1 MAILNN
7 LIVNGASRFLN
18 KAYFSFIKS
27 DKIGAEEGIFNKIV
41 ATTGDIG
48 SLTVDDL
55 TAGKATVLSLLDV
68 RGELHTNQWTNSN
81 IATVDG
87 SFYITPTI
95 GVDSGTMTTT
105 TNSVTVNGSNFPI
118 SSLYVN
124 GINSDNTAG
133 TVAWTSG
140 SKVLVTG
147 EILVNGT
154 YMPLG
159 TLVGTLGSN
168 VTASK
173 IDITNITDNRAP
185 YQAAASL
192 AEIGTQSTAL
202 PCRNVKISL
211 YQTSRSSTL
220 YPLGI
225 FMTALGENG
234 KTFLDIYGGGYA
246 TSTATAGGFARPVLR
261 IGNLAG
267 LPTIGTQ
274 TPTGYGIYTSNGYF
288 SGTVAAR
295 KGIIGDGA
303 TAWTIGSGSGTGS
316 VSYIYAPTSGPTS
329 KTANTVGM
337 YVGTDGI
344 NNFKTTM
351 QYVRIYDG
359 KIYAQGAN
367 ISGAITASS
376 LTINSGATISGQIP
390 QTNITNLT
398 TDLAT
403 ASTTASAYITDIDT
417 NKGIIIKPR
426 DASGNDFLQLNS
438 DAISMYRNDVET
450 LQITDSSIRV
460 GKIGNNKRNIE
471 ITDYD
476 VYIRN
481 NTNILASYG
490 ADIHLYKP
498 NSTSPVVTINNS
510 GAIFDGT
517 VNAASGKIGG
527 FVIDDT
533 SLHSLGKTSYNST
546 DKGIFLQSTL
556 KRISTT
562 LSSDKLIGAY
572 GSGTEGSFNWI
583 RLYVI
588 DEEPLSELFKGDYL
602 TVSFPNGFNSE
613 QVQYNFHYGG
623 DSISPGQTITKD
635 DYPLTAS
642 YTNNTS
648 HTQYIIYLDLHSS
661 EYTYVVQD
669 TNGTTID
676 YVTTTTLDAKFAIG
690 ASNGNH
696 LIYDGT
702 NLDIKISDN
711 FAITS
716 TGALTAKSG
725 TIGGWNISASAL
737 CSATTYAPAAS
748 RILLAPAGVT
758 TTSATGNLPAATYA
772 ITAGTDFGVTTA
784 GKLYASGADIS
795 GNITAT
801 TGSISG
807 SVTIGGT
814 KTATTILNDISN
826 AATTASN
833 YISNISGISG
843 ISVHNIN
850 DEKNFVNMNSTD
862 GVTIYRNI
870 NNVATDVARFGETVR
885 VGKDSTQNGRMYINS
900 NGVTLRSPTLADQSY
915 STLLLGAEGIDVGQY
930 DGSVNISGQ
939 HISGSG
945 FDNIIYSRKAQKS
958 GENLNYFVSGVVDK
972 NGFSIVHDKGTKPIS
987 TASQYHKNVE
997 LTDTH
1002 FRMEADYI
1010 FDDQFVPYMD
1020 YGLEDGDE
1028 FRLGL
1033 YDAENETEND
1043 YFSIDQEG
1051 NVNAAGI
1058 LSAGAISSGL
1068 FSVVNVSI
1076 SVSTSSAGAVANSKS
1091 VSKTGYFPLGIVG
1104 TSIETGGAY
1113 SRGFY
1118 LTNETNGSCTL
1129 NARLYASS
1137 SGTKN
1142 CNVNILWLKVTA

>member
-7 LIVNGASRFLN
+7 LIVHGRSRFLN
-18 KAYFSFIKS
+18 GINANTINADS
-27 DKIGAEEGIFNKIV
+27 IGANKGIFNELI
-41 ATTGDIG
+41 ATTLDAETATF
-48 SLTVDDL
+48 SDL
-55 TAGKATVLSLLDV
+55 TTDNATVVGLLDV
-68 RGELHTNQWTNSN
+68 QGELHTNAWTNTN
-81 IATVDG
+81 IANIGG
-87 SFYITPTI
+87 SFYISPTVEPTD
-95 GVDSGTMTTT
+95 GTTT
-105 TNSVTVNGSNFPI
+105 ISITRNSATSW
-118 SSLYVN
+118 
-124 GINSDNTAG
+124 
-133 TVAWTSG
+133 TVAATGTFATDFVKSG
-140 SKVLVTG
+140 EASSGVTWPANSLVLITG
-147 EILVNGT
+147 NVVVQGME
-154 YMPLG
+154 YPLG
-159 TLVGTLGSN
+159 TLKGTLSSP
-168 VTASK
+168 VTATAATTSK
-173 IDITNITDNRAP
+173 TITLTGVTDAQNNTTPSVLEQLYEINGNTNISRA
-185 YQAAASL
+185 SFSN
-192 AEIGTQSTAL
+192 G
-202 PCRNVKISL
+202 KISL
-211 YQTSRSSTL
+211 YKLGSYPIGIQMSSMGTSSNSL
-220 YPLGI
+220 I
-225 FMTALGENG
+225 
-234 KTFLDIYGGGYA
+234 DIYGGVSA
-246 TSTATAGGFARPVLR
+246 TPSVR
-261 IGNLAG
+261 IGHLAG
-267 LPTIGTQ
+267 APAVNGTN
-274 TPTGYGIYTSNGYF
+274 PTGWGIYTDNGYF
-288 SGTVAAR
+288 SGVIVSTSGKIGNFTLGTAIYGAAN
-295 KGIIGDGA
+295 
-303 TAWTIGSGSGTGS
+303 GSGPSTISATTAGTYLGVDGFRSNKSGDT
-316 VSYIYAPTSGPTS
+316 T
-329 KTANTVGM
+329 K
-337 YVGTDGI
+337 YVQITDGI
-344 NNFKTTM
+344 ITAK
-351 QYVRIYDG
+351 
-359 KIYAQGAN
+359 GAN

-438 DAISMYRNDVET
+438 NAISMYRNDVET

-471 ITDYD
+471 ITDYG

-498 NSTSPVVTINNS
+498 NSTSPVVTIDNS

-517 VNAASGKIGG
+517 INAASGKIGG

-702 NLDIKISDN
+702 NLDIKISNN